1 MELGATF
8 MLGYEHVA
16 CFKFDSL
23 DGDQPQG
30 ARNPPVAS
38 LLSFSSLPLQSAW
51 ECQEHPGLAQQ
62 REGTWERSLEAT
74 LPRTEMDDKSPGKL
88 MQGYGLG

>member
-8 MLGYEHVA
+8 MLGYELQSASCLIH
-16 CFKFDSL
+16 L

-30 ARNPPVAS
+30 ARSVPVAS
-38 LLSFSSLPLQSAW
+38 LPFFSSLPLQSGW
-51 ECQEHPGLAQQ
+51 GCQEHPGLARQ
-62 REGTWERSLEAT
+62 RDRTWQRSLEI
-74 LPRTEMDDKSPGKL
+74 DDKSPGKR